1 MLEGGG
7 GGRNVASLPWSSQF
21 PWSADDPGNGD
32 FPAKVRSNGPFPL
45 FASLEFAFPGRAWV
59 PPRSPPALSPPP
71 RPALAALPSSPSF
84 PLFAISLPV
93 SDAYAAPSKCNS
105 GICQNYFLKLPG
117 RGGEVWMGGWLFNC
131 NQLEFWLAEELGARA
146 VPARR

>member
-1 MLEGGG
+1 M
-7 GGRNVASLPWSSQF
+7 GRFPFLLPWNL
-21 PWSADDPGNGD
+21 P
-32 FPAKVRSNGPFPL
+32 FPAGPGCPPLAAGPF
-45 FASLEFAFPGRAWV
+45 
-59 PPRSPPALSPPP
+59 PPP

-105 GICQNYFLKLPG
+105 GICQNYFLKLLG
-117 RGGEVWMGGWLFNC
+117 RGGEAWGGGIFNC
-131 NQLEFWLAEELGARA
+131 NQLEFWLVEELGARV